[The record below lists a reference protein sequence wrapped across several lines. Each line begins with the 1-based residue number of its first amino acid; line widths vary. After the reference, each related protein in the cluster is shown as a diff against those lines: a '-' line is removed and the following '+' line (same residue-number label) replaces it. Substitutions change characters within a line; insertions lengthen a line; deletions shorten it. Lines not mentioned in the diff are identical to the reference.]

1 MAWTFDL
8 VPIDGDLRLTEG
20 TFSKVRFHLSEF
32 QPATRVRLMSEPPRI
47 RVRSQGRVVEIAPG
61 LLAKVEELAEVRLEV
76 VCIRRW

>member
-47 RVRSQGRVVEIAPG
+47 RVRAGAVGAVAPDP
-61 LLAKVEELAEVRLEV
+61 AAESPTVPMSGH
-76 VCIRRW
+76 